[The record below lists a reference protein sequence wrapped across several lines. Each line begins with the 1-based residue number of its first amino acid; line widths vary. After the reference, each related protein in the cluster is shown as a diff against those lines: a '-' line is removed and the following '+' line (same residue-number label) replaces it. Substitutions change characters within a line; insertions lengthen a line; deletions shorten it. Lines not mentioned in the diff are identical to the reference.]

1 MKHAEIE
8 TLSKGLPTDI
18 PPLVPKVE
26 PLRAAT

>member
-8 TLSKGLPTDI
+8 TLPKGLSTDI

>member
-8 TLSKGLPTDI
+8 TLLKGLSTDI